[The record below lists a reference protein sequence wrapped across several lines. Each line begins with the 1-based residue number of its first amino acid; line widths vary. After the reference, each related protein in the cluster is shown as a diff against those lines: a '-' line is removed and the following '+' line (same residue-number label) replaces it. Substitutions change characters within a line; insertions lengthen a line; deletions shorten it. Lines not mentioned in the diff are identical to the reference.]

1 MLNLHRKPRDAED
14 PEAVI
19 RPTLDDLIRLNQ
31 PAKSIELARSTA
43 RALQSGQ
50 YFSAFKGRGME
61 FDESRPYAHGDD
73 IRSLDW
79 RVTARTGKV
88 HTKLFR
94 EERERPVFLSVDL
107 RAPMFFATRGMFKSV
122 LASRLAALIA
132 WSACHHG
139 DRIGGQIFSEAGSTE
154 YKPLEG
160 HSAVLRILKGLAEQA
175 QAPKPQSHQHHA
187 LDQAFNELN
196 RHIKPGSLAFI
207 ISDFRDLG
215 AAGASNLGRLAR
227 QSTVVLI
234 MISDPIERD
243 LPQGL
248 HRYGGPEED
257 RMILG
262 DEKSR
267 RLHLEKFEARENE
280 IRKLARGHRMRF
292 VSGWTNEEPVL
303 ILERAFR
310 SKTF

>member
-14 PEAVI
+14 QDAVI

-107 RAPMFFATRGMFKSV
+107 RAPMFFATRGVFKSV
-122 LASRLAALIA
+122 LASRVAALIA

-139 DRIGGQIFSEAGSTE
+139 DRIGGQIFSESGSTE

-160 HSAVLRILKGLAEQA
+160 HSATLRILKGLAERA
-175 QAPKPQSHQHHA
+175 QAPEAQSLRQDA
-187 LDQAFNELN
+187 LDQALNELN

-207 ISDFRDLG
+207 ISDFRNLSSV
-215 AAGASNLGRLAR
+215 GASSLGRLAR

-248 HRYGGPEED
+248 HRYGAPDED

-267 RLHLEKFEARENE
+267 RLHLEKFEEREE
-280 IRKLARGHRMRF
+280 TIRKLARGHRMRF
-292 VSGWTNEEPVL
+292 VSGWTNEEPVI
-303 ILERAFR
+303 ILQRAFR
-310 SKTF
+310 SR

>member
-1 MLNLHRKPRDAED
+1 MLNIHRKPHDAKD
-14 PEAVI
+14 PDAVI

-31 PAKSIELARSTA
+31 PAKSVELARSTA

-107 RAPMFFATRGMFKSV
+107 SSPMFFATRGMFKSV

-139 DRIGGQIFSEAGSTE
+139 DRIGGQIFSESGSTE

-160 HSAVLRILKGLAEQA
+160 HSAVLRILKGLAERA
-175 QAPKPQSHQHHA
+175 QAPENPSLRHPAMDKA
-187 LDQAFNELN
+187 LNELN
-196 RHIKPGSLAFI
+196 RHVKPGSLAFI
-207 ISDFRDLG
+207 VSDFRHLS
-215 AAGASNLGRLAR
+215 AAGASSLGRLAQR
-227 QSTVVLI
+227 STVVLI
-234 MISDPIERD
+234 MLADPIERD

-248 HRYGGPEED
+248 HRYGGLGED

-267 RLHLEKFEARENE
+267 RIHLEKFQTREDE
-280 IRKLARGHRMRF
+280 LKKLARGHSMRF
-292 VSGWTNEEPVL
+292 VSGWTHEEPVV
-303 ILERAFR
+303 ILQRAFR
-310 SKTF
+310 SR